1 MSKVQVNDSMIY
13 LMVANLG
20 HTIETAV
27 ADLLDNSIQFG
38 AQNFR
43 FGFYY
48 DDIKL
53 KNSFLYFLSSKD

>member
-1 MSKVQVNDSMIY
+1 MIY
-13 LMVANLG
+13 FMVSNLG

-38 AQNFR
+38 AKNFR

-48 DDIKL
+48 DDVNP
-53 KNSFLYFLSSKD
+53 KNSF

>member
-1 MSKVQVNDSMIY
+1 MTKVQVNNSMIY
-13 LMVANLG
+13 LMISNLG

-48 DDIKL
+48 DDINP
-53 KNSFLYFLSSKD
+53 KNSFVYF